1 MESNPRTVKDQG
13 RGDGLPAEATRHR
26 VPPPLLPGPERRS
39 VLWALIRSL
48 LTVTGLVVVY
58 YLLPLDRS
66 FGPGTVALLLIALL
80 LLTAVV
86 TLQVR
91 AIIHSPSPALRAVES
106 LAFTVPLFL
115 LTFAAVYE
123 LLSGSDPHAFSE
135 SLSRTDSL
143 YFVVT
148 VFATV
153 GFGDITAV
161 SQLARVIVTV
171 QMVSDLLVLGV
182 VVRAV
187 ATAAQ
192 RGTRNR
198 RGEGH

>member
-1 MESNPRTVKDQG
+1 MEGKPRTADDG
-13 RGDGLPAEATRHR
+13 GHGDELPAGEARDG
-26 VPPPLLPGPERRS
+26 VPRPLVPRPERRS
-39 VLWALIRSL
+39 IVRALIRSL
-48 LTVTGLVVVY
+48 LTVTGLVVLY

-66 FGPGTVALLLIALL
+66 FGPGTVALLLVALL

-106 LAFTVPLFL
+106 LALTVPLFL
-115 LTFAAVYE
+115 LIFAAVYE

-135 SLSRTDSL
+135 PLSRTDSL

-161 SQLARVIVTV
+161 SQLARVLVTI

-187 ATAAQ
+187 VTAAQ
-192 RGTRNR
+192 RGSRDR
-198 RGEGH
+198 RGDLR